1 MATSGNGLEVKRFE
15 PNDVAGEKTINPML
29 DWMKNFDVMSE
40 FLMTSVMGNGSISI
54 DLDFPLLAA
63 KILSMAER
71 MQGEFKAV
79 ITGTDTLTV
88 AAGHVLMPDQTYSL
102 GTYTHSLSAGDA
114 GDILS
119 ITVTPQGSASW
130 GWSNSFPAGCV
141 SGQSLILPVAQP
153 YKDGTTWRV
162 RQLHLGSYVLAFP
175 PASFISGY
183 DATKTQSLDHLSG
196 TLVWTTYKRCGGQS

>member
-1 MATSGNGLEVKRFE
+1 MATSKNGINIPEFGAHDL
-15 PNDVAGEKTINPML
+15 AGENTINPMTQWL
-29 DWMKNFDVMSE
+29 RNFDVMSE

-63 KILSMAER
+63 KILAMAEK
-71 MQGEFKAV
+71 MQGEFKATV
-79 ITGTDTLTV
+79 IGTGTLSV
-88 AAGHVLMPDQTYSL
+88 AAGHVLMPDQTYSV
-102 GTYTHSLSAGDA
+102 GSYTRNLSAGDD

-119 ITVTPQGSASW
+119 VTVTDQGSVSW
-130 GWSNSFPAGCV
+130 GWSSAFPAGCV

-183 DATKTQSLDHLSG
+183 DATKTQSLDHSSG
-196 TLVWTTYKRCGGQS
+196 TLVWTTYKKCGGQS